1 MFGTAQ
7 YSSSAFAAVD
17 PTFMGVSVSGS
28 ASTTGI
34 SSVTVTGAGNV
45 TLTGN
50 RFVASIGEVSLKID
64 FDAAVT
70 GISTTVS
77 TNDVLIWQ
85 IIGDGE
91 SASWSGI
98 SEGPSGGWSEV
109 SNGSSVSWSEFSAG
123 PSGGWTEVS
132 DASTIWTEID
142 P

>member
-34 SSVTVTGAGNV
+34 NSVTVTGVGNV

-85 IIGDGE
+85 II
-91 SASWSGI
+91 
-98 SEGPSGGWSEV
+98 EGPSGGWSEV
-109 SNGSSVSWSEFSAG
+109 SNGSSVSWSEVSAG

>member
-1 MFGTAQ
+1 M
-7 YSSSAFAAVD
+7 
-17 PTFMGVSVSGS
+17 
-28 ASTTGI
+28 I
-34 SSVTVTGAGNV
+34 SSIKILYFLFFKSNLCCDKPCLYDCSVIDLGRQFIK
-45 TLTGN
+45 L
-50 RFVASIGEVSLKID
+50 SLKID

-109 SNGSSVSWSEFSAG
+109 SNGSSVSWSEVSAG